1 MFESAELDHD
11 ISMVEQYRRFMER
24 KKDRM
29 KGR

>member
-11 ISMVEQYRRFMER
+11 ISKAEQYRRFKER
-24 KKDRM
+24 KKDRT